1 MKKIN
6 IKGAL
11 MKSAATGGGA
21 ILAAS
26 ANKIEFIQKM
36 KVPIRGILK
45 IVAGALLPEVIG
57 KGKKAQVVSDAGS
70 GMIAVGALELYNGLV
85 AKSDP
90 TKALSISGVT
100 EMPTLGEIDRIY
112 VDETKESLGELPTL
126 GETGPAMTY

>member
-26 ANKIEFIQKM
+26 ANKISFIQKFT
-36 KVPIRGILK
+36 PTIRGIIK
-45 IVAGALLPEVIG
+45 IAAGALLPEVIG
-57 KGKKAQVVSDAGS
+57 KGKKAQVVADAGS

-85 AKSDP
+85 AKGVP
-90 TKALSISGVT
+90 EKALQISGVK
-100 EMPTLGEIDRIY
+100 ELPTLGEIDRIY
-112 VDETKESLGELPTL
+112 VDETKEGLGELPTL

>member
-11 MKSAATGGGA
+11 MKSASTGGGA

-26 ANKIEFIQKM
+26 ANKISFVQKLS
-36 KVPIRGILK
+36 PTIRGALK
-45 IVAGALLPEVIG
+45 MAVGALLPEVIG
-57 KGKKAQVVSDAGS
+57 KGKKAQVVADAGS

-85 AKSDP
+85 AKGN
-90 TKALSISGVT
+90 TAKALQISGVT

-126 GETGPAMTY
+126 GEADLSVTY